1 MVMTP
6 KERELVAVG
15 ISVAVGCWTCT
26 NFHTREAHT
35 VGAAEADIRR
45 AIVRAVEIRRTAA
58 NMIEAHALARL
69 EDLTGR
75 EDAAAA
81 PAAARMDALVSVGA
95 ALAAACPVNLKVSLA
110 AAKTTGIAE
119 DEVLEIAT
127 LATFIRSKAASNVRR
142 MVGRHNSA
150 VPS

>member
-15 ISVAVGCWTCT
+15 VSVAVGCWTCT

-58 NMIEAHALARL
+58 NMIEAHAIARL
-69 EDLTGR
+69 EGLSGT

-81 PAAARMDALVSVGA
+81 ATESRLGALVSVGA
-95 ALAAACPVNLKVSLA
+95 ALAAACPVNLKVALA
-110 AAKTTGIAE
+110 AADTVGVTE
-119 DEVLEIAT
+119 DEVTEIAT

-142 MVGRHNSA
+142 MVGRHESVA
-150 VPS
+150 SS